1 MGRLALVAGHSFLGA
16 EAALPFA
23 GEARRVEARS
33 EHGTVAALDAGDLV
47 LLQRHGLEAQRP
59 AHLIDHRANLAG
71 LLELDCDRALAVA
84 SVGSLRVELG
94 VGSLVCPE
102 DFIAPQLGL
111 SIFDDLRGHSVPGF
125 DREWRRR
132 VLAAWPGG
140 GAPREGGVYWQSIGP
155 RFETPAEVRMIAA
168 HADVVGMTVASE
180 CVVAGEL
187 GIAYAAVCAVDNL
200 ANGLGEAPLG
210 DAELAAA
217 REANRASLASALE
230 AVAPTLAGE
239 AA

>member
-23 GEARRVEARS
+23 GEARAVEVSTRN
-33 EHGTVAALDAGDLV
+33 GTVRALDGGNLV
-47 LLQRHGLEAQRP
+47 LLQRHGFDAHRP
-59 AHLIDHRANLAG
+59 AHLIDHQANLMA
-71 LLELDCDRALAVA
+71 LRELGCDRVLAVA

-94 VGSLVCPE
+94 VGAIVCPD
-102 DFIAPQLGL
+102 DFIAPQLGI
-111 SIFDDLRGHSVPGF
+111 SVFDDLRGHLVPGF

-187 GIAYAAVCAVDNL
+187 GIAYAALCAVDNL
-200 ANGLGEAPLG
+200 ANGLGDAPLG
-210 DAELAAA
+210 HAELAAA

-230 AVAPTLAGE
+230 AVAATLAGE